1 MKRRDYRDYLRDML
15 ESVDDIE
22 SFIGGMSFEEFKRD
36 KKTLNAVVRSIEVVG
51 EAAKKIARALR
62 DGHKEIPWKEMA
74 AMRDK
79 PTHEYFGIDVEIL
92 WKTAKD
98 GMPPLRQLIRNFLGE
113 LEE

>member
-51 EAAKKIARALR
+51 EAAKKIPRALR
-62 DGHKEIPWKEMA
+62 DRHKEIPWKEMA

-79 PTHEYFGIDVEIL
+79 LTHEYFGIDVEIL

-98 GMPPLRQLIRNFLGE
+98 DIPPLRQPIQNFLKE
-113 LEE
+113 IEE